1 MLIEIF
7 NLLTNSLLT
16 TIESLGYVGIFI
28 LMTIESS
35 LIPFPSEVILIPAGA
50 LIAKGEMSFLL
61 VFIASLLGSLCGA
74 FFNYFLALY
83 IGRPAFEFFIDNYG
97 KFLLLNKSKL
107 KKTDAFFIKHGEIT
121 TFVGRLIPVIRQL
134 ISLPAGFTKMDIKK
148 FALFTALGAGIWS
161 FILIYIGILFG
172 NNLELIK
179 QNLNSLTYL
188 LILISAIIIVV
199 YLIIYKK
206 RKLSS
211 HK

>member
-7 NLLTNSLLT
+7 NVLTNSLLS
-16 TIESLGYVGIFI
+16 TIGSLGYFGIFV

-35 LIPFPSEVILIPAGA
+35 LIPFPSEVVLIPAGA
-50 LIAKGEMSFLL
+50 LISQGKMSFIL
-61 VFIASLLGSLCGA
+61 VFIASLLGSLTGA